1 MNDLAIAH
9 HERIRAQKVWVPETS
24 STAAEL
30 LLRSW
35 RCRHDPPTA
44 LKLIYPM
51 FAKLPSWMV
60 LYVRCDTAN
69 EIKILVLRINWPCRS
84 DAHPGRDSI
93 GQTAP

>member
-1 MNDLAIAH
+1 
-9 HERIRAQKVWVPETS
+9 
-24 STAAEL
+24 
-30 LLRSW
+30 
-35 RCRHDPPTA
+35 

-84 DAHPGRDSI
+84 DAHPGPDSI
-93 GQTAP
+93 GPTAP